1 MKIRK
6 VSAALLEPAATS
18 TQRRV
23 SARERRRRALEQG
36 LERALRR
43 ANREP
48 QAAFKID
55 LDEGDKAPTIRL
67 AFLRVKERVGLSEVN
82 LFSRDG
88 ALFIAKRPQTR
99 GRGRRE
105 RQSGTAQ

>member
-1 MKIRK
+1 VKIRK
-6 VSAALLEPAATS
+6 VSADLLEPSKTS
-18 TQRRV
+18 SQRPL
-23 SARERRRRALEQG
+23 SARELRRLALEQD
-36 LERALRR
+36 LEAALRR
-43 ANREP
+43 ADSEP

-67 AFLRVKERVGLSEVN
+67 AFLRVKERVGLSGVN

-99 GRGRRE
+99 GRVRRLGRP
-105 RQSGTAQ
+105 GAA